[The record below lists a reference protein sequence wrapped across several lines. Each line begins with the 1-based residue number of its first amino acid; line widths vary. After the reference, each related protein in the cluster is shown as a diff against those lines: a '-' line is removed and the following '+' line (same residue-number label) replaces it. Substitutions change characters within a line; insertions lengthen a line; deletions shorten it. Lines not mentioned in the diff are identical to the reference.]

1 MMETSYDRRALVLWF
16 RRCSEAPNC
25 GGAPAGKADFYGNI
39 VGVGTCDIALDFL
52 KSSHFFEVLAK
63 SPLALLHFHF
73 CGKCGI
79 LMEIHTGATWKIST
93 SFPFPLCSNG
103 FLGEY
108 GPECFL
114 ILVVILIYNGLACIF
129 IFLYRMEVAS
139 KHTAPTMLYK
149 ITHFQTYLL
158 YFLLVMLSGITVFM
172 YPVLKEQ
179 LDYKQRLE
187 MKVGPIPTFMLCD
200 SCVFMIYDS
209 PIFLIWFLVAYIC
222 IALAYIIL
230 FSSGI
235 VTYKALKVSRA
246 SAAVRKIQKNIFMSL
261 VVSTITHLGLLFIP
275 LATFFMLSL
284 LVPEWSKSSIVKY
297 TSDFMVI
304 MIQQHGAVSAVTMF
318 LTNNLLRR
326 TAKQLFYTEMS

>member
-73 CGKCGI
+73 CGKC
-79 LMEIHTGATWKIST
+79 
-93 SFPFPLCSNG
+93 
-103 FLGEY
+103 
-108 GPECFL
+108 
-114 ILVVILIYNGLACIF
+114 
-129 IFLYRMEVAS
+129 
-139 KHTAPTMLYK
+139 
-149 ITHFQTYLL
+149 
-158 YFLLVMLSGITVFM
+158 
-172 YPVLKEQ
+172 
-179 LDYKQRLE
+179 
-187 MKVGPIPTFMLCD
+187 
-200 SCVFMIYDS
+200 
-209 PIFLIWFLVAYIC
+209 
-222 IALAYIIL
+222 
-230 FSSGI
+230 SGI

>member
-1 MMETSYDRRALVLWF
+1 MESEHATLLWIF
-16 RRCSEAPNC
+16 S
-25 GGAPAGKADFYGNI
+25 KAHIFSKFWQNPHWPY
-39 VGVGTCDIALDFL
+39 
-52 KSSHFFEVLAK
+52 
-63 SPLALLHFHF
+63 
-73 CGKCGI
+73 
-79 LMEIHTGATWKIST
+79 
-93 SFPFPLCSNG
+93 
-103 FLGEY
+103 
-108 GPECFL
+108 
-114 ILVVILIYNGLACIF
+114 F
-129 IFLYRMEVAS
+129 IFTSVEN
-139 KHTAPTMLYK
+139 
-149 ITHFQTYLL
+149 
-158 YFLLVMLSGITVFM
+158 
-172 YPVLKEQ
+172 
-179 LDYKQRLE
+179 
-187 MKVGPIPTFMLCD
+187 
-200 SCVFMIYDS
+200 
-209 PIFLIWFLVAYIC
+209 AYIC

>member
-25 GGAPAGKADFYGNI
+25 GGAPAGKAESEHA
-39 VGVGTCDIALDFL
+39 T
-52 KSSHFFEVLAK
+52 
-63 SPLALLHFHF
+63 LLWIFSKAHIFSKFWQNPH
-73 CGKCGI
+73 
-79 LMEIHTGATWKIST
+79 W
-93 SFPFPLCSNG
+93 P
-103 FLGEY
+103 Y
-108 GPECFL
+108 
-114 ILVVILIYNGLACIF
+114 F
-129 IFLYRMEVAS
+129 IFTSVEN
-139 KHTAPTMLYK
+139 
-149 ITHFQTYLL
+149 
-158 YFLLVMLSGITVFM
+158 
-172 YPVLKEQ
+172 
-179 LDYKQRLE
+179 
-187 MKVGPIPTFMLCD
+187 
-200 SCVFMIYDS
+200 
-209 PIFLIWFLVAYIC
+209 AYIC